1 MEDIL
6 LYLDS
11 IWNHHLIQLDET
23 WITPGKIITALSI
36 FFIGVYLSNL
46 SSRRLVKRMIGGRNI
61 SPGTAT
67 IIQTLIHYAFVVIV
81 SLIALQSSGVPI
93 TVFTIFGGALA
104 IGVGFGSQNIV
115 NNFISGLILL
125 IQRPMK
131 NGDLIEIGSNS
142 GIVQSIGARST
153 QLADYR
159 GVTHFI
165 PNSQFLENP
174 FTNWHYND
182 DLICGTVCIGIA
194 YGSDIVLAK
203 QLLEKAA
210 KEDKRIVDTPIP
222 KVLFSD
228 FGNDALIFE
237 LLIWTAAR
245 SSLERKTIESE
256 LRFTIN
262 AAFNDHNIV
271 IAFPQ
276 RDVHLNATEAIPV
289 HIINKE

>member
-1 MEDIL
+1 MEEIYS
-6 LYLDS
+6 YLVS
-11 IWNHHLIQLDET
+11 IWHYQLIQFDET
-23 WITPGKIITALSI
+23 WITPAKIITALSI
-36 FFIGVYLSNL
+36 FIIGLFLSNL
-46 SSRRLVKRMIGGRNI
+46 LSRILVKRMLDGRNLN
-61 SPGTAT
+61 PGTTT
-67 IIQTLIHYAFVVIV
+67 IIQTVLRYAFVVLV
-81 SLIALQSSGVPI
+81 CLIALQSSGVPI

-131 NGDLIEIGSNS
+131 KGDLIEIASNS
-142 GIVQSIGARST
+142 GIVVAIGARST

-165 PNSQFLENP
+165 PNSHFLEQN

-182 DLICGTVCIGIA
+182 DLICGTIGIGIA
-194 YGSDIVLAK
+194 YGSDTKLAK
-203 QLLEKAA
+203 QILEQAA
-210 KEDKRIVDTPIP
+210 NDDKRIVNEPKP

-228 FGNDALIFE
+228 FGNDALNFE

-245 SSLERKTIESE
+245 SSLERKNIESDM
-256 LRFTIN
+256 RFTIN
-262 AAFNDHNIV
+262 ALFAEHGIV

-289 HIINKE
+289 HIMNKD